1 MRPRRLL
8 IEGLRSFRRR
18 VELDFGDRQL
28 IAIVGDTGVGKSSIL
43 EAITYALY
51 GGATWTAHH
60 GDLISDTTD
69 DMLVELAFDADG
81 KQYRIRRTASE
92 TNRPSTA
99 ELINETDGEAIDDVR
114 PVNEAVRKLIGLDRN
129 AFLKTVILPQGRFA
143 ELLQAEGADRNKV
156 LKNIFRVDELE
167 QVRQYAKTIRDRVYP
182 QIEGI
187 KQRRAALPDDPEAAL
202 AEARDQRKQADA
214 RAGRLAKALKEARTS
229 RETLDQA
236 IRDAD
241 QLQAA
246 RSALE
251 ELALPDAE
259 SRLDAIIAS
268 EDELSKAGKKLDDE
282 VASKT
287 GALAELKKRRTKAT
301 EDGLDA
307 GVLSSTLTRLEG
319 LIQSFPE
326 VSADLKGLRSDIKAH
341 ARAVA
346 QVESLSSS
354 AEEGALAVEEAA
366 AAADAVARTKTR
378 SDSEVAKAE
387 LLLQD
392 FRAAEREAIA
402 AGDAAAKASE
412 EVDKTTETNATA
424 DAELTAATEDF
435 STTEAA
441 LRRLEREHAAAHA
454 AADVGPG
461 DPCPICTRELPEG
474 FKRPKATGL
483 KSAQS
488 RHDKAAKRL
497 HDAQTAASRA
507 DQAVEDAASGFR
519 DAQKS
524 LTQRERHFKKATS
537 QLAKQLGVDEIDAT
551 ATDQDLLTGLRTA
564 AETAATAALESTER
578 LAKATEAADAA
589 RASLRQHEQ
598 HIAAEQKRID
608 SNRERLQKTMARLKT
623 TIEALPQSLRPPLLE
638 DPDIDTVDLKQLRLT
653 PLKRLAESAQ
663 KRLDKI
669 TALDTER
676 DELCSGLDSL
686 REQLAALDEKR
697 AAEVVEPLAALR
709 DLLLEATHTVN
720 TSAKSLG
727 TDVDKISL
735 SKERSTS
742 SARRDLQA
750 LADRVTVLLET
761 AAVAEA
767 ETEQRQADA
776 RKQLSQVLDSAGA
789 KDLEAME
796 AAKANA
802 GAAKQT
808 AATQVK
814 NAREAAATAKEL
826 EKQLGEGGQLVDDL
840 EHVMD
845 LLTNRTFIGAILAQR
860 SKALLAVASKR
871 LEEMTGERY
880 AFTSDFEILDE
891 LTGQPRDA
899 RTLSGGESFLA
910 SLALALG
917 MVDLAS
923 RSGGRLDALFLDEGF
938 GALDA
943 SNLHSAVDALQAT
956 SSAGRMVA
964 VISHVKAIAERI
976 DDVMVVMSKP
986 HGSDVAWLDGV
997 ARESLA
1003 EGDIQDALDRLLE

>member
-1 MRPRRLL
+1 MRPRRLV

-18 VELDFGDRQL
+18 VELDFDDRQL

-81 KQYRIRRTASE
+81 RQYRIRRTASE

-167 QVRQYAKTIRDRVYP
+167 TARQHAKTIRDRVYP
-182 QIEGI
+182 QIEGL
-187 KQRRAALPDDPEAAL
+187 KQRRSALPDDPQAAL
-202 AEARDQRKQADA
+202 AEAQEQRKQADA
-214 RAGRLAKALKEARTS
+214 RADHLAKMLKEARTS
-229 RETLDQA
+229 QKALDQA
-236 IRDAD
+236 IKEAD
-241 QLQAA
+241 QLQAV

-251 ELALPDAE
+251 ELRLPE
-259 SRLDAIIAS
+259 VQSKLDAIIAS
-268 EDELSKAGKKLDDE
+268 EDALSKAGKQLEDE
-282 VASKT
+282 AASKT
-287 GALAELKKRRTKAT
+287 GALSDLKKRRTKVT
-301 EDGLDA
+301 KGGLDA
-307 GVLSSTLTRLEG
+307 RVLSSTLTRLEG
-319 LIQSFPE
+319 LIQSFPA
-326 VSADLKGLRSDIKAH
+326 VSAELKGLRSDIKAH
-341 ARAVA
+341 ARDVA
-346 QVESLSSS
+346 QLDGLSSEAEKTS
-354 AEEGALAVEEAA
+354 AAATEAA
-366 AAADAVARTKTR
+366 AVTDAAARTKTR
-378 SDSEVAKAE
+378 ADSEVAKAE

-392 FRAAEREAIA
+392 FRAAEREAVA
-402 AGDAAAKASE
+402 AGDAVAKASE
-412 EVDKTTETNATA
+412 EVDKTTEINATA
-424 DAELTAATEDF
+424 DAELTAAAEDF
-435 STTEAA
+435 STTEAT

-461 DPCPICTRELPEG
+461 DPCPICTRELPNG
-474 FKRPKATGL
+474 FKRPTATGL
-483 KSAQS
+483 ESAQS
-488 RHDKAAKRL
+488 AHDKAAKRL

-507 DQAVEDAASGFR
+507 DQAVENTASGLR

-524 LTQRERHFKKATS
+524 LTQRERQFRKSTS
-537 QLAKQLGVDEIDAT
+537 QLAKQVGVDEIDAT
-551 ATDQDLLTGLRTA
+551 ASDQDLLTELRTA
-564 AETAATAALESTER
+564 AETAATAALESSER

-598 HIAAEQKRID
+598 HVAAEQKRIE
-608 SNRERLQKTMARLKT
+608 SNRERLQKTLVRLKT
-623 TIEALPQSLRPPLLE
+623 TIEALPESLRPPLLE
-638 DPDIDTVDLKQLRLT
+638 DPNIDTVDLKQLRLT
-653 PLKRLAESAQ
+653 PLKRFAESAQ
-663 KRLDKI
+663 KRLDTI

-676 DELCSGLDSL
+676 DELRSELDAL
-686 REQLAALDEKR
+686 REQLAVLDEKR
-697 AAEVVEPLAALR
+697 ASEVVEPLAALR
-709 DLLLEATHTVN
+709 DLLLDATHIVN
-720 TSAKSLG
+720 TSAKSWSIETG
-727 TDVDKISL
+727 KITL
-735 SKERSTS
+735 SEERSTS

-750 LADRVTVLLET
+750 VTDRVTVVLEAT
-761 AAVAEA
+761 TTAEA
-767 ETEQRQADA
+767 ETERRKADTS
-776 RKQLSQVLDSAGA
+776 KQLSQVLDSAGA
-789 KDLEAME
+789 NDLEAM
-796 AAKANA
+796 ADAKANA
-802 GAAKQT
+802 DAAKQT

-814 NAREAAATAKEL
+814 NAKQAAATAKEL
-826 EKQLGEGGQLVDDL
+826 EKQLGKGGQLVEDL

-871 LEEMTGERY
+871 LEEMTAERY

-1003 EGDIQDALDRLLE
+1003 EGDIQDALDRLLD